1 MPIDINIL
9 GEDGKR
15 LFKEWNEKV
24 KKHNKYTVKNKY
36 HKEHN
41 MDMWHKELNDLN
53 NYYRKALKAME
64 SEKKKEMMELKKAV
78 KEAENRIKT
87 KEQAELTLHR
97 SSGLAKKPRCPNGT
111 RRSKKSG
118 NCEKKSMQSRKRCP
132 NGTRR
137 NKKSGNCE

>member
-1 MPIDINIL
+1 MPIDINLL

-97 SSGLAKKPRCPNGT
+97 SSGLAKNLVAPMEHVEARNPET
-111 RRSKKSG
+111 A
-118 NCEKKSMQSRKRCP
+118 KRNLC
-132 NGTRR
+132 NQ
-137 NKKSGNCE
+137 